1 MSKKKQVKKKKISPV
16 NILAIGFIISFL
28 IAGVLVILDYTLWG
42 ICLSAS
48 AVIITIAVA
57 LLSSDKSK

>member
-1 MSKKKQVKKKKISPV
+1 MSKKEQVKKKVSPV
-16 NILAIGFIISFL
+16 DILAIGFVIAFL
-28 IAGVLVILDYTLWG
+28 ILGILVILNYTLGG
-42 ICLSAS
+42 ICLGAS